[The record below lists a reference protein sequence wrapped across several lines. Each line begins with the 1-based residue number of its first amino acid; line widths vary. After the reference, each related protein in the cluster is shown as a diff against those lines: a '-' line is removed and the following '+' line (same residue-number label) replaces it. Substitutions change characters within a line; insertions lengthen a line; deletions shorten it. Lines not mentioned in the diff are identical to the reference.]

1 MKKQK
6 RVVDVRPE
14 VEDDLHV
21 IHAINTAAFKTE
33 GEAKVVDELREN
45 CSPFISLVAEVNDK
59 AVGHILF
66 TPVELHTDD
75 GRILEG
81 MGLAPLAVLPEY
93 QHKGIGSAL
102 CEAGLAEMR
111 NLDIP
116 FVVVLGHPRYYP
128 RFGFKP
134 AADIGL
140 RCVYPDVPP
149 EAFMIKVFD
158 KTVLRGIKGVIHYQP
173 EFDEVT

>member
-6 RVVDVRPE
+6 SIVEIRPE
-14 VEDDLHV
+14 VEDDRAA
-21 IHAINTAAFKTE
+21 IHAVNAAAFKTE
-33 GEAKVVDELREN
+33 GEAKVVDALRDN
-45 CSPFISLVAEVNDK
+45 CSPFISLVAAVSDK

-134 AADIGL
+134 AADFGL
-140 RCVYPDVPP
+140 RCAFPDVPP
-149 EAFMIKVFD
+149 EAFMIRVFD
-158 KTVLRGIKGVIHYQP
+158 KIVMNGIKGVIHYRP